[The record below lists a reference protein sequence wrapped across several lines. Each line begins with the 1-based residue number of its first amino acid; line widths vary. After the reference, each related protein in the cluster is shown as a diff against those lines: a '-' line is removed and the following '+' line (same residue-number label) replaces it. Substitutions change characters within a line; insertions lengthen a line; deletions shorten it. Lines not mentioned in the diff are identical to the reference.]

1 MQKCFGEVHIRRVDM
16 SINNFLSYLQQL
28 LTMINP
34 KDKYSV
40 ALGKSALSA
49 TIALAEASGKIDM
62 ETRHAMMMA
71 KHQFEYLAENA
82 EDFSGKPGN
91 LVMNRKRRRRL
102 LMVLMPGC

>member
-1 MQKCFGEVHIRRVDM
+1 M
-16 SINNFLSYLQQL
+16 SINNFLSYLQQI

-49 TIALAEASGKIDM
+49 TIALAIASGKIDM
-62 ETRHAMMMA
+62 ETRRAMMIA
-71 KHQFEYLAENA
+71 ENRFEYLAGNA
-82 EDFSGKPGN
+82 EDFAGKPGD

-102 LMVLMPGC
+102 LMVLTPGC